1 MAIPARI
8 ESILSNRIVES
19 SRIDYKSDWNP
30 EPIIHTITAFAN
42 DIDNQGGGYIV
53 IGAEDE
59 DGMPKFP
66 IKGLERSSI
75 DRIHKELVSKC
86 NLIEPRYIPQIDDVS
101 YEGKDLILIWV
112 PGGNDRPYKCP
123 GAFPNEK
130 GRKTDKAYFIR
141 KGSVTVKANQNE
153 VRELFALADNIPF
166 DDRPNP
172 NATMDDIQDNLIS
185 SFLYSVD
192 SKLQLQ
198 IKTLPF
204 LEKIKAMHLV
214 GGPEEDLRPLNVA
227 LMFFNED
234 PERFFPYARIDIVEK
249 PDPTGIGMT
258 ERSFRGPLDQQL
270 KDALRFMQNSVIAE
284 KIFKLPDQAEALRF
298 SSYPFPAIEEA
309 LSNAV
314 YHKSYQIH
322 EPITVMILPDRIEIT
337 SVPGPDRSI
346 SDDDLRNLRMVSRTN
361 RNRRIGDYL
370 KELKLAEGRN
380 TGIPTLV
387 RSMRE
392 NSSPDPVFLTDG
404 DRSYFTVI
412 LPINEAFKGER
423 PANANTGRRTIRKP
437 NEVRSTVI
445 RLLEENGEMS
455 ANELAVALGYPRV
468 VNSLSLAIKSLIE
481 EGKIDYTDKANRF
494 SRMQKLH
501 LAGR

>member
-1 MAIPARI
+1 
-8 ESILSNRIVES
+8 
-19 SRIDYKSDWNP
+19 
-30 EPIIHTITAFAN
+30 
-42 DIDNQGGGYIV
+42 
-53 IGAEDE
+53 
-59 DGMPKFP
+59 
-66 IKGLERSSI
+66 
-75 DRIHKELVSKC
+75 
-86 NLIEPRYIPQIDDVS
+86 
-101 YEGKDLILIWV
+101 
-112 PGGNDRPYKCP
+112 
-123 GAFPNEK
+123 
-130 GRKTDKAYFIR
+130 
-141 KGSVTVKANQNE
+141 
-153 VRELFALADNIPF
+153 
-166 DDRPNP
+166 
-172 NATMDDIQDNLIS
+172 
-185 SFLYSVD
+185 
-192 SKLQLQ
+192 
-198 IKTLPF
+198 
-204 LEKIKAMHLV
+204 MHLV

-314 YHKSYQIH
+314 YHKSYQIY

-423 PANANTGRRTIRKP
+423 PAMPIQAGGQSGSRTRCGPRSSGSWRRMERCRQMSLRSRWDIRG
-437 NEVRSTVI
+437 SSI
-445 RLLEENGEMS
+445 R
-455 ANELAVALGYPRV
+455 YHW
-468 VNSLSLAIKSLIE
+468 LSS
-481 EGKIDYTDKANRF
+481 
-494 SRMQKLH
+494 H
-501 LAGR
+501 